1 MKRFGFRAVL
11 VLLIASFV
19 LIGCQKKEET
29 AAAPAA
35 EKPAAAEKVVASN
48 PVEDAANAYF
58 ADYPGSRIIPASKV
72 FEAIDEDGDFLIL
85 DIRRAEDYDAGHL
98 QGAVNAPWGP
108 ELAKAIEWLPD
119 DVPVYVNCYSGQTAG
134 QATAVLNVAGFD
146 VKSIKYGWKLG
157 IAKTEGYEGYVETA
171 MNPTPE
177 ASGVSIDPAIK
188 TAAMDYFNNLK
199 SDPETPSNIIPS
211 AKLKERMDNEDSD
224 MVVVS
229 IRKPEDY
236 ANGHIEGAIN
246 IPFGEN
252 MQASFDQLPRDK
264 KVLVYCY
271 SGQTA
276 GQTVGIMRLLGFDAA
291 SVKSGM
297 GTSGTGSSGWGN
309 EGNPVVQ

>member
-1 MKRFGFRAVL
+1 MKKFGLRAVMI
-11 VLLIASFV
+11 LLIASFAF
-19 LIGCQKKEET
+19 IGCQKKET

-35 EKPAAAEKVVASN
+35 AKPAAEKAVASN

-85 DIRRAEDYDAGHL
+85 DIRKAGDYAEGHL

-119 DVPVYVNCYSGQTAG
+119 DMPIYVNCYSGQTAG
-134 QATAVLNVAGFD
+134 QATAVLNIAGFD
-146 VKSIKYGWKLG
+146 VQSIKYGWKLG
-157 IAKTEGYEGYVETA
+157 IAKTEGYEAYVETA
-171 MNPTPE
+171 VNPTPD
-177 ASGVSIDPAIK
+177 ASGVSIDPAVK

-199 SDPETPSNIIPS
+199 SDPETPSNIIPA
-211 AKLKERMDNEDSD
+211 AKVKERLDNEDTD
-224 MVVVS
+224 MVIVS

-236 ANGHIEGAIN
+236 AKGHIEGAIN
-246 IPFGEN
+246 ILFGEN
-252 MQASFDQLPRDK
+252 MQASFDQLPKDK

-276 GQTVGIMRLLGFDAA
+276 GQTTGVLRMLGYDAA
-291 SVKSGM
+291 SIKSGM

-309 EGNPVVQ
+309 EGLPVVQ